1 MKNIHRI
8 IKYVLPYKWKAGV
21 SVSFM
26 VFTAVFSVFSLALI
40 APFLNLLFGKT
51 ELIHEPLPF
60 ELSVDTVDILIHNF
74 NYLMSEIILEKGKVY
89 ALFFVGLMVIVTT
102 FFKNLFLY
110 FSKFFMIPIRT
121 GVVKDIRNSIYNKI
135 VVLPLGYF
143 SEERKGDIISKMSQD
158 VQEIEVSVVR
168 SIEMLTR
175 DPILIIGFL
184 SALFFISFKLTLFV
198 LVLLPLSGLL
208 IGRIGKSLRHTSLR
222 GQKKLGIIMSIVEET
237 LAGLRIIK
245 AFNAEDKMNAR
256 FRNTNNMY
264 TRLLVRIFRRQ
275 QMASP
280 MSEFLGVTVLVFVLW
295 YGGKMALEGNTSM
308 TPSMLIAYL
317 AMFSQ
322 IITPAKS
329 VTTAYYN
336 VLKGLASIDRV
347 EELLGAE
354 IKITE
359 KKAPVSKSEFE
370 EKIEYKNVSFAYSED
385 LVLKSINLNVEKGK
399 TIALVGRSGSGKS
412 TLVDLLPRFI
422 DVKEGEIKIDGIDV
436 RDMRLSDLRK
446 LMGIVSQQSIL
457 FNDTF
462 YNNIAFGLD
471 NVPEEDVISA
481 ARIANAHEFI
491 IETPNGYH
499 TNIGEGGGKLS
510 GGQRQRISIARAVLK
525 NPPILILDEATSALD
540 TESEQLVQDAIT
552 RLMENRTSIV
562 IAHRLSTVKHADRI
576 VVMDQGR
583 IVEEGRHEELVE
595 ISNGTYKKLHK
606 LQMY

>member
-1 MKNIHRI
+1 MNKIYRI
-8 IKYVLPYKWKAGV
+8 IKYVLPYKWKAV
-21 SVSFM
+21 ISVSFM
-26 VFTAVFSVFSLALI
+26 ILTAVFSVSTLALI

-51 ELIHEPLPF
+51 ELITEPVPLEF
-60 ELSVDTVDILIHNF
+60 NIESIINNF
-74 NYLMSEIILEKGKVY
+74 NYLMSDIIIHEGKVY
-89 ALFFVGLMVIVTT
+89 ALFFVGLMVIITT
-102 FFKNLFLY
+102 LFKNLFLY

-121 GVVKDIRNSIYNKI
+121 GVVKDIRNAIYSKI
-135 VVLPLGYF
+135 IALPLGYF
-143 SEERKGDIISKMSQD
+143 SEERKGDIITKMSQD

-168 SIEMLTR
+168 SIEMLSR

-198 LVLLPLSGLL
+198 LVLLPLTGLL
-208 IGRIGKSLRHTSLR
+208 IGRIGKTLRHTSLR

-245 AFNAEDKMNAR
+245 AFNADKKMKTR
-256 FRNTNNMY
+256 FVSTNNLY
-264 TRLLVRIFRRQ
+264 TRLLVKIFRRQ

-295 YGGKMALEGNTSM
+295 YGGKMALEGNTNM

-322 IITPAKS
+322 IITPSKS

-336 VLKGLASIDRV
+336 MLKGLASIERV
-347 EELLGAE
+347 ESLLEADIR
-354 IKITE
+354 IKE
-359 KKAPVSKSEFE
+359 KKNPVSKSGFVDH
-370 EKIEYKNVSFAYSED
+370 IEYKNVSFAYSKE
-385 LVLKSINLNVEKGK
+385 LVLKNINLKIEKGS

-422 DVKEGEIKIDGIDV
+422 DVLEGEINIDGIDV
-436 RDMRLSDLRK
+436 REMKLKDLRQ

-462 YNNIAFGLD
+462 SNNIAFGLE
-471 NVPEEDVISA
+471 NIPEEDVMSA

-491 IETPNGYH
+491 MDTPNGYY

-552 RLMENRTSIV
+552 RLMQNRTSIV

-576 VVMDQGR
+576 VVLDEGR
-583 IVEEGRHEELVE
+583 IVEEGRHEDLVE
-595 ISNGTYKKLHK
+595 INNGTYKRLHK

>member
-1 MKNIHRI
+1 MNKIYQI
-8 IKYVLPYKWKAGV
+8 FKYVLPYKWKAAV
-21 SVSFM
+21 SITFM
-26 VFTAVFSVFSLALI
+26 ILTAVFSVSTLALI
-40 APFLNLLFGKT
+40 VPFLNLLFGKT
-51 ELIHEPLPF
+51 ELVTEAVPF
-60 ELSVDTVDILIHNF
+60 EFSIEVIIHNF
-74 NYLMSEIILEKGKVY
+74 NYLMSDIIIHEGKVY
-89 ALFFVGLMVIVTT
+89 ALFFVGLMVITT
-102 FFKNLFLY
+102 TLFKNIFLY
-110 FSKFFMIPIRT
+110 LSKYFMIPIRT
-121 GVVKDIRNSIYNKI
+121 GVVKDIRNAIYSKI
-135 VVLPLGYF
+135 VALPLAYF
-143 SEERKGDIISKMSQD
+143 SEERKGDIITKMSQD

-168 SIEMLTR
+168 SVEMLSR
-175 DPILIIGFL
+175 DPILIIGYL
-184 SALFFISFKLTLFV
+184 SALFFISVKLTLFV
-198 LVLLPLSGLL
+198 IILLPLSGLL

-245 AFNAEDKMNAR
+245 AFNADNKMNSR
-256 FRNTNNMY
+256 FVSTNNLY
-264 TRLLVRIFRRQ
+264 TRLLIKIFRRQ

-280 MSEFLGVTVLVFVLW
+280 MSEFLGVSVLVFVLW
-295 YGGKMALEGNTSM
+295 YGGKMALEGDTNM

-336 VLKGLASIDRV
+336 MLKGLASIERV
-347 EELLGAE
+347 EGLLDAD
-354 IKITE
+354 IKIRE
-359 KKAPVSKSEFE
+359 KENPVSKSEFE
-370 EKIEYKNVSFAYSED
+370 DRIEYRNVSFAYSKD
-385 LVLKSINLNVEKGK
+385 LVLKNINLQVEKGK

-422 DVKEGEIKIDGIDV
+422 DVLEGEILIDGIDI
-436 RDMRLSDLRK
+436 RDMRLKDLRQ

-462 YNNIAFGLD
+462 FNNIAFGL
-471 NVPEEDVISA
+471 NAVPEQEVIAA

-552 RLMENRTSIV
+552 RLMQNRTSIV

-576 VVMDQGR
+576 VVLDNGK
-583 IVEEGRHEELVE
+583 IVEEGRHDELVD
-595 ISNGTYKKLHK
+595 IRNGTYKKLHK

>member
-1 MKNIHRI
+1 MKKIYRI
-8 IKYVLPYKWKAGV
+8 FKYVIPYKWKAALAV
-21 SVSFM
+21 LFMILTAAFSVS
-26 VFTAVFSVFSLALI
+26 TLALI
-40 APFLNLLFGKT
+40 APFLNLLFGQTDLIT
-51 ELIHEPLPF
+51 EPVPL
-60 ELSVDTVDILIHNF
+60 ELNINSIIHNF
-74 NYLMSEIILEKGKVY
+74 NYLMSDIIINDGKVY
-89 ALFFVGLMVIVTT
+89 ALFFVGLMVILTT
-102 FFKNLFLY
+102 MFKNIFFY
-110 FSKFFMIPIRT
+110 FSRYFMIPIRT
-121 GVVKDIRNSIYNKI
+121 GVVKDIRNSMYSKI
-135 VVLPLGYF
+135 VVLPLSYF

-175 DPILIIGFL
+175 DPILIVGFL
-184 SALFFISFKLTLFV
+184 AALFFISFKLTLFV
-198 LVLLPLSGLL
+198 LILLPVSGLL
-208 IGRIGKSLRHTSLR
+208 IGRIGKTLRSTSLR
-222 GQKKLGIIMSIVEET
+222 GQKKLGVIISIVEET

-245 AFNAEDKMNAR
+245 AFNAYQKMTTR
-256 FRNTNNMY
+256 FRSTNSLY
-264 TRLLVRIFRRQ
+264 TRLLVKVFRRQ

-295 YGGKMALEGNTSM
+295 YGGRMALEGTGDM

-347 EELLGAE
+347 EELLNADIRINE
-354 IKITE
+354 IDNPVA
-359 KKAPVSKSEFE
+359 KKDFRES
-370 EKIEYKNVSFAYSED
+370 IEYKNVFFKYDKD
-385 LVLKSINLNVEKGK
+385 LVLKDINISVKKGK

-422 DVKEGEIKIDGIDV
+422 DVLDGSITIDGIDV
-436 RDMRLSDLRK
+436 RHMNLKDLRQ

-462 YNNIAFGLD
+462 HNNIAFGLE
-471 NVPEEDVISA
+471 NIPEEEVVAA
-481 ARIANAHEFI
+481 ARVANAHDFI
-491 IETPNGYH
+491 METPNGYH
-499 TNIGEGGGKLS
+499 TNIGEGGSKLS

-540 TESEQLVQDAIT
+540 TESEQLVQDALT
-552 RLMENRTSIV
+552 RLMQNRTSIV
-562 IAHRLSTVKHADRI
+562 IAHRLSTVKHADI
-576 VVMDQGR
+576 IIVMDEGR
-583 IVEEGRHEELVE
+583 IVEEGKHEKLVE
-595 ISNGTYKKLHK
+595 IHDGTYKKLHK

>member
-1 MKNIHRI
+1 MKKIYRI
-8 IKYVLPYKWKAGV
+8 FKFVVPYKWKAALAV
-21 SVSFM
+21 LFMIFTAAFSVS
-26 VFTAVFSVFSLALI
+26 TLALI
-40 APFLNLLFGKT
+40 APFLNLLFGQTDLIT
-51 ELIHEPLPF
+51 EPVPLEF
-60 ELSVDTVDILIHNF
+60 NIDSIIHNF
-74 NYLMSEIILEKGKVY
+74 NYLMSDIIINDGKVY
-89 ALFFVGLMVIVTT
+89 ALFFVGLMVIMTT
-102 FFKNLFLY
+102 LLKNVFFY
-110 FSKFFMIPIRT
+110 FSRYFMIPIRT
-121 GVVKDIRNSIYNKI
+121 GVVKDIRNSMYSKI
-135 VVLPLGYF
+135 VVLPLSYF

-198 LVLLPLSGLL
+198 LILLPVSGLL
-208 IGRIGKSLRHTSLR
+208 IGRIGKTLRSTSLR
-222 GQKKLGIIMSIVEET
+222 GQKKLGVIMSIVEET

-245 AFNAEDKMNAR
+245 AFNADQKMTNR
-256 FRNTNNMY
+256 FQSTNSLY
-264 TRLLVRIFRRQ
+264 TRLLVKVFRRQ

-295 YGGKMALEGNTSM
+295 YGGRMALEGTGDM

-347 EELLGAE
+347 EDLMNADIRINE
-354 IKITE
+354 IE
-359 KKAPVSKSEFE
+359 NPLPKKDFKESIV
-370 EKIEYKNVSFAYSED
+370 YKNVFFKYDKD
-385 LVLKSINLNVEKGK
+385 LVLKDINLRIDKGK
-399 TIALVGRSGSGKS
+399 TVALVGRSGSGKS

-422 DVKEGEIKIDGIDV
+422 DVLDGSVTIDGVDV
-436 RDMRLSDLRK
+436 RHMNLKDLRQ

-462 YNNIAFGLD
+462 HNNIAFGL
-471 NVPEEDVISA
+471 NGVPEEKVVA
-481 ARIANAHEFI
+481 AAKVANAHEFI
-491 IETPNGYH
+491 TETPNAYH
-499 TNIGEGGGKLS
+499 TNIGEGGSKLS

-540 TESEQLVQDAIT
+540 TESEQLVQDALT
-552 RLMENRTSIV
+552 RLMQNRTSIV

-576 VVMDQGR
+576 IVMDEGR
-583 IVEEGRHEELVE
+583 VVEEGRHEDLVE
-595 ISNGTYKKLHK
+595 IHDGTYKKLHK

>member
-1 MKNIHRI
+1 MKKLYRI
-8 IKYVLPYKWKAGV
+8 FRYVVPYKWKAALAV
-21 SVSFM
+21 FFMILTAAFSVS
-26 VFTAVFSVFSLALI
+26 TLALI

-51 ELIHEPLPF
+51 ELVSGPVPF
-60 ELSVDTVDILIHNF
+60 ALNLEAIIHNF
-74 NYLMSEIILEKGKVY
+74 NYIMSDIIINEGKVY

-102 FFKNLFLY
+102 LFKNIFLY

-121 GVVKDIRNSIYNKI
+121 GVVKDIRNAMYHKI
-135 VVLPLGYF
+135 TILPLGYF
-143 SEERKGDIISKMSQD
+143 SEERKGDILTKMSQD
-158 VQEIEVSVVR
+158 VNEVEVSVVR

-198 LVLLPLSGLL
+198 LLLLPLSTII
-208 IGRIGKSLRHTSLR
+208 IGRIGKSLRSTSLK

-245 AFNAEDKMNAR
+245 AFNAGDKMNRR
-256 FRNTNNMY
+256 FQSTNSLY
-264 TRLLVRIFRRQ
+264 TRLLVKVFRRQ

-295 YGGKMALEGNTSM
+295 YGGRMALEGKGDM

-322 IITPAKS
+322 IITPGKS

-336 VLKGLASIDRV
+336 VLKGLASIERIESLLQAENRI
-347 EELLGAE
+347 EERENA
-354 IKITE
+354 ITKQGFNE
-359 KKAPVSKSEFE
+359 SIEFRGVNF
-370 EKIEYKNVSFAYSED
+370 KYDKD
-385 LVLKSINLNVEKGK
+385 LVLRDINLKIQKGR

-422 DVKEGEIKIDGIDV
+422 DVLDGSLLVDGTDV
-436 RDMRLSDLRK
+436 RDLKLEDLRK

-457 FNDTF
+457 FNDNF
-462 YNNIAFGLD
+462 HNNIAFGLD
-471 NVPEEDVISA
+471 NVAEADVIA
-481 ARIANAHEFI
+481 AAKVANAHDFI
-491 IETPNGYH
+491 MENPNGYH
-499 TNIGEGGGKLS
+499 TNIGEGGSKLS

-540 TESEQLVQDAIT
+540 TESEQLVQDALT
-552 RLMENRTSIV
+552 RLMKNRTSLV
-562 IAHRLSTVKHADRI
+562 IAHRLSTVKYADSI
-576 VVMDQGR
+576 VVLDEGR
-583 IVEEGRHEELVE
+583 IVEMGKHEELVQLE
-595 ISNGTYKKLHK
+595 HGTYNKLHK